1 VISWQVKL
9 LAEIGLILAG
19 YWIAGRLV
27 VRAIQR
33 LRASDINGGDES

>member
-1 VISWQVKL
+1 VISWQAKVV
-9 LAEIGLILAG
+9 AEIGLLLLG

-33 LRASDINGGDES
+33 LRANGGGCS